1 MMHRFVVIMISLIII
16 AGCADDDSAVEFVGS
31 ELTRWQ
37 EIKADWKTPQY
48 KWGYLD
54 KNGALAISDLY
65 DDLREFSQGRAV
77 SNKGGLWGVIDKKG
91 QEVLPHRFLTISP
104 CSEDLIVAQD
114 LNNRFHVFD
123 RSGILVRD
131 SLTYDLHNAYRSG
144 RALVGNKGRYGYV
157 DPNGKEVIPMD
168 FTAAGDFENG
178 LAIVALDEL
187 WGIID
192 TNGSEIVPIQYQNV
206 WHPKSG
212 MIRVRQANK
221 YKFIDFDTKAPIKDS
236 YVMAT
241 DYQDDYAIVNDGDKY
256 LIMDKKG
263 ETRPLPYSLVDHGGE
278 GKWMY
283 ATDARFG
290 FLNNDGTVL
299 CPPQYDLVMRYQEDR
314 AGYAIA
320 DAWGYLDEKGQ
331 RVIVPQYPLVWDFVD
346 GYARMINQNGFGF
359 MNKQGE
365 NVMPSRYM
373 EVRDFSE
380 GLARIQVYR

>member
-31 ELTRWQ
+31 EL
-37 EIKADWKTPQY
+37 
-48 KWGYLD
+48 
-54 KNGALAISDLY
+54 

-131 SLTYDLHNAYRSG
+131 SLTYDLHNAYR
-144 RALVGNKGRYGYV
+144 
-157 DPNGKEVIPMD
+157 KEVIPMD

-320 DAWGYLDEKGQ
+320 DDWGYLDEKGQ